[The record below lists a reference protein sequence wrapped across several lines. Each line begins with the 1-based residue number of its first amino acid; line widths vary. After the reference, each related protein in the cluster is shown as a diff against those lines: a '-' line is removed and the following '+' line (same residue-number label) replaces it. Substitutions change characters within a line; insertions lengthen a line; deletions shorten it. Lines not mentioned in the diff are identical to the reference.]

1 MAVQLEQEIMMAIG
15 LGNHYSWYNGSG
27 SCGYIAREAIGLL
40 PKAIQKAVDD
50 NKEIAPPMMNLI
62 NQLRP
67 LPDKDGKYGLTDTW
81 VACSYVIQEHIYEY
95 YRSK

>member
-50 NKEIAPPMMNLI
+50 NKEIAHITLVICEGAPIRIL
-62 NQLRP
+62 
-67 LPDKDGKYGLTDTW
+67 KYNHFGSQ
-81 VACSYVIQEHIYEY
+81 V
-95 YRSK
+95 